1 MNLRQRRTRETGE
14 IGNEACIEKGESGVR
29 RGFDGMNIYRKIHV
43 FEAGGG
49 ASSILR
55 LIFETICRILQARR
69 KPDKR
74 IRKLRALEIESWRT

>member
-1 MNLRQRRTRETGE
+1 
-14 IGNEACIEKGESGVR
+14 
-29 RGFDGMNIYRKIHV
+29 MNIYRKIHV

-69 KPDKR
+69 KPDER
-74 IRKLRALEIESWRT
+74 IRKSRVLEIESWRT

>member
-1 MNLRQRRTRETGE
+1 
-14 IGNEACIEKGESGVR
+14 
-29 RGFDGMNIYRKIHV
+29 MNIYRKIHV

-55 LIFETICRILQARR
+55 LIFETIRRILQARR

-74 IRKLRALEIESWRT
+74 IRKSRVSEIESWRT